1 MALSYCDINTA
12 YNHDLNKQINDYEK
26 SFVTNKS
33 LFFNNINDQRQKT
46 LDGNEISYYY
56 PMVTA
61 QGKIADKLN
70 YNTNNISGTSIKDLQ
85 NRAVNDYYRLSDNDT
100 FFSSA
105 DSADNSSFDLSK
117 MHSEQDA
124 ESSVS
129 SKCKHCKIN
138 KKKHQSKPI
147 KFRSESTNLTKPIEI
162 PQQNNVQFNANQIL
176 SLLKMNQQENTKN
189 ITQYFDFNKIK
200 ELFLMVLIGTIII
213 LILDCFLRKK
223 S

>member
-33 LFFNNINDQRQKT
+33 LFFNNINDQRRKT
-46 LDGNEISYYY
+46 LNGDEISNYY

-61 QGKIADKLN
+61 QGKMADKIN

-100 FFSSA
+100 FFSSV
-105 DSADNSSFDLSK
+105 DSGDNSSFDLSK
-117 MHSEQDA
+117 MHSEQDV

-138 KKKHQSKPI
+138 KKKHYHEPNKNRHEPN
-147 KFRSESTNLTKPIEI
+147 KTIEL

-176 SLLKMNQQENTKN
+176 SLLKMNHQENTKN
-189 ITQYFDFNKIK
+189 ITQYFDLNKIK
-200 ELFLMVLIGTIII
+200 ELFLMILIGVIII

-223 S
+223 SRY